1 MPRLVRFAAA
11 SAFLAASTSLA
22 GAVATVT
29 VTPTLGGPPT
39 TQVTVTIRGFAVRK
53 LVDVYFDS
61 DSKCVLITNA
71 KGGGACVFR
80 SPATAQPG
88 THWVTAAVRATGS
101 GAQKPFLVRTDW
113 TDSHGQN
120 AEHSGFNRFE
130 NTISPKNVH
139 LLTPVWTVLSNL
151 TISSTPVVHRGRLL
165 VGASDGKLHAFNATT
180 GAVIAG
186 FPKALG
192 SPIDLSSPVAA
203 NGIAYQVVV
212 EPGGDARLHAV
223 GVADG
228 KTVAGFQQVVG
239 FPVFAAP
246 VVVGG
251 KVYVGNGI
259 GKVFGFDARTGAVA
273 TGFPVSV
280 PGAPAIASTM
290 AFSGG
295 RLFFGATDG
304 KFYALDPATRSL
316 TVLFTAGTFDLDSP
330 AVSNG
335 LVVTTNRGD
344 GKLYALAAATGAR
357 IWPSDPVVGTPTDGS
372 PAIAGGRVFTAAAS
386 KLIASDVA
394 MGTTVWSL
402 ALGPANGTFGSV
414 TVANGVVFTG
424 AHSGIYAADAE
435 TGSLLWQARGSLG
448 FSQSIPIANGMI
460 YAPGIGGKGITAYAI
475 RGASDLSVPT
485 AARPAISELKPDLS
499 LKP

>member
-1 MPRLVRFAAA
+1 MPGLVRFAVA
-11 SAFLAASTSLA
+11 SALLLASTSLA
-22 GAVATVT
+22 GAAATVT
-29 VTPTLGGPPT
+29 VAPAVGGPPT
-39 TQVTVTIRGFAVRK
+39 TQVSVTIKGFAAGR
-53 LVDVYFDS
+53 LVDVYFDTRAR
-61 DSKCVLITNA
+61 CVLITNA
-71 KGGGACVFR
+71 TGGGTCSFK

-88 THWVTAAVRATGS
+88 THWVTAAVRATGA

-130 NTISPKNVH
+130 NTISAKNVH
-139 LLTPVWTVLSNL
+139 LLTPIWTVLPNL
-151 TISSTPVVHRGRLL
+151 TISNTPVVHRGRLF
-165 VGASDGKLHAFNATT
+165 VSGSDGKLHAFNATT
-180 GAVIAG
+180 GAAVAG

-192 SPIDLSSPVAA
+192 TPIDVSSPVAA
-203 NGIAYQVVV
+203 NGIVYQVAV
-212 EPGGDARLHAV
+212 ESGGDARLHAV
-223 GVADG
+223 DAATG
-228 KTVAGFQQVVG
+228 KAVAGFQQVVG

-273 TGFPVSV
+273 AGFPVSV
-280 PGAPAIASTM
+280 PGSPSIGSTM
-290 AFSGG
+290 AFGAG
-295 RLFFGATDG
+295 RLFFGAIDG

-344 GKLYALAAATGAR
+344 GKLYALTAATGAK

-448 FSQSIPIANGMI
+448 FNQSIPIVNGMI
-460 YAPGIGGKGITAYAI
+460 YAPGIGGKGITAY
-475 RGASDLSVPT
+475 RLVGASGASAPSV
-485 AARPAISELKPDLS
+485 ARPAMSELKPDLS